1 MVFFLIIA
9 IVIIGRTMV
18 GNHFKKKFSKRPP
31 PGIIVT
37 EVVKKEFSEKIETFG
52 TAISKKSKTFKI
64 KKDDLFEDLNL
75 KSFVKKGETL
85 IELKSGNIIAPF
97 SGVLGYTGLTE
108 DILVSNNIVIIT
120 LDDNSV
126 IYSDIKIPENYSASI
141 KKGLPVEVKLTSYKD
156 KIFAGEVDFVSS
168 RINADTRS
176 LLSRIKVE
184 NEDLE
189 LISGSLL
196 EVVVK
201 FDLRNSLSV
210 PDTSVMIEGD
220 KSYVYKINEENINDI
235 YYDID
240 ALFNTKSDI
249 EKLVDALVYHY
260 PKALEE
266 TGSSLDRVHNA
277 FRMKEPLKVLKKE
290 SIFSNG
296 LKVQLER
303 SILQVDKNEW
313 DSFFAGQGCFDWEA
327 LRFLEGAFTDND
339 PVPENNWKFYYLI
352 IRDAKKRPVLVTF
365 FTLSL
370 WKDDMLAPA
379 SISIETERKRIK
391 DPYYLTSKVL
401 SMGSLFTEGDHLYLD
416 RSNPSWNEALS
427 IMIRELEKLEM
438 MSEPGMM
445 VLRDFTEDDELNAIL
460 HGQGFIKASMPEACI
475 YSDFSWETMEGYV
488 ASLSSRSRRHF
499 NNDIKPYQEKFDIYI
514 KKGNKTK

>member
-1 MVFFLIIA
+1 MKRSTKTISIILVFFLIIA

-75 KSFVKKGETL
+75 KSFIKKGETL

-97 SGVLGYTGLTE
+97 SGVLGYTSLTE

-156 KIFAGEVDFVSS
+156 EIFTGEIDFVSS

-176 LLSRIKVE
+176 LLSRIKVN
-184 NEDLE
+184 NEDLK

-196 EVVVK
+196 EVGVK

-220 KSYVYKINEENINDI
+220 KSYVYKINKENIANKTEIKTGIRTDKSIEIISGLTKGDI
-235 YYDID
+235 IV
-240 ALFNTKSDI
+240 A
-249 EKLVDALVYHY
+249 E
-260 PKALEE
+260 
-266 TGSSLDRVHNA
+266 G
-277 FRMKEPLKVLKKE
+277 LKK
-290 SIFSNG
+290 
-296 LKVQLER
+296 V
-303 SILQVDKNEW
+303 
-313 DSFFAGQGCFDWEA
+313 
-327 LRFLEGAFTDND
+327 
-339 PVPENNWKFYYLI
+339 
-352 IRDAKKRPVLVTF
+352 RPRG
-365 FTLSL
+365 
-370 WKDDMLAPA
+370 K
-379 SISIETERKRIK
+379 
-391 DPYYLTSKVL
+391 
-401 SMGSLFTEGDHLYLD
+401 
-416 RSNPSWNEALS
+416 
-427 IMIRELEKLEM
+427 
-438 MSEPGMM
+438 
-445 VLRDFTEDDELNAIL
+445 
-460 HGQGFIKASMPEACI
+460 
-475 YSDFSWETMEGYV
+475 
-488 ASLSSRSRRHF
+488 
-499 NNDIKPYQEKFDIYI
+499 IKPI
-514 KKGNKTK
+514 NK